1 MIGAEFVGKPKD
13 PHVQVSPLSQAEM
26 KALDGRIGNT
36 DEGAI
41 E

>member
-1 MIGAEFVGKPKD
+1 MIGAKFARKPKD
-13 PHVQVSPLSQAEM
+13 PHVQVSPLSQTQM
-26 KALDGRIGNT
+26 KALDGRIENT